1 MTDILPPVPGA
12 RWVALV
18 LVVANV
24 AVLWTAG
31 PRMPEVGGP
40 PEVRLV
46 DEAGAPVVGE
56 VFARCWHVHL
66 DPPFTEWSGPTDA
79 EGRARVDAPVCH
91 RLDVAAV
98 APGRLPEIE
107 SWSVWDAP
115 VSLRLAPAPSPG
127 GAEVRALGWAGR
139 ATAGARVSREVVGDA
154 AAVVVGWD
162 LLADAPA
169 ATKAA
174 ADLWLEDECPD
185 ECDRVRLVAGE
196 GAAVYRLDPVGDED
210 AEEAPAPR
218 TPALWHKVAFPV
230 EPDAGEVGPG
240 GAGAWVVARDGRT
253 KALLL
258 PDAASMTAPCA
269 TEGCER
275 TVWTWDVVVDRSGS
289 GNVAHGL
296 RPRLRELLPEPD
308 GTGEWG
314 RTPVRAA
321 AAP

>member
-1 MTDILPPVPGA
+1 MNDILPPVPGA
-12 RWVALV
+12 RWAALV

-31 PRMPEVGGP
+31 PRVPEVGGP

-46 DEAGAPVVGE
+46 DEGGAPIVGE

-66 DPPFTEWSGPTDA
+66 DPPFTEWEGPTDA
-79 EGRARVDAPVCH
+79 EGRARVAAPVCH

-98 APGRLPEIE
+98 APGRLPEIA
-107 SWSVWDAP
+107 SWSVWEAP
-115 VSLRLAPAPSPG
+115 VVLRLAPAPSPG

-139 ATAGARVSREVVGDA
+139 ATAGARVSREVAGEA

-169 ATKAA
+169 ATKAE
-174 ADLWLEDECPD
+174 ADVWLEDDCP
-185 ECDRVRLVAGE
+185 ENCDRVRLVAGE
-196 GAAVYRLDPVGDED
+196 GAGVYRIEPERDAD
-210 AEEAPAPR
+210 AEEEHATR
-218 TPALWHKVAFPV
+218 ELVLWHMVAFPV
-230 EPDAGEVGPG
+230 EPAAGEVGPW

-253 KALLL
+253 KALILS
-258 PDAASMTAPCA
+258 DAEQTTERCAP
-269 TEGCER
+269 EGCER
-275 TVWTWDVVVDRSGS
+275 TTWTWDVIVDRSGA

-321 AAP
+321 VAP